1 MPRVQPTPDQT
12 VATYDDKPARPVA
25 IGNAGSCGAGTTL
38 RRTFAVP
45 DSFTVARVTGYRINV
60 AIVRP
65 GHTPAFD
72 GVSEIWVENESDL
85 PLLEKALAG
94 LADAEAAF
102 LDLAGTR
109 SLLTR
114 ERVILPEPPA
124 GSAEL
129 KLCEVV
135 FRRPDLTWEQFD
147 RHWHE
152 QHPIPVKRLTGLI
165 GYLQHPAVQTGQTP
179 PYDGHVMVWFDSLE
193 NARLSLRT
201 PEGQD
206 VLADEKLFIDHG
218 PLERVAVRE
227 RRFR

>member
-1 MPRVQPTPDQT
+1 MLKLITTVRKRAELSADDLWARWADQSDRVL
-12 VATYDDKPARPVA
+12 A
-25 IGNAGSCGAGTTL
+25 IPW
-38 RRTFAVP
+38 VK
-45 DSFTVARVTGYRINV
+45 GYRVNV
-60 AIVRP
+60 ALARP
-65 GHTPAFD
+65 GHQAAFD
-72 GVSEIWVENESDL
+72 GVSEIWIDGEADL
-85 PLLEKALAG
+85 APLQKALAG
-94 LADAEAAF
+94 LAEAEAEL
-102 LDLAGTR
+102 LDPAGSR
-109 SLLTR
+109 SVLTR

-135 FRRPDLTWEQFD
+135 YRRPDLTWEQFD

-152 QHPIPVKRLTGLI
+152 QHPTPVTKLKGLI
-165 GYLQHPAVQTGQTP
+165 GYLQHPTVREGQNP

-193 NARLSLRT
+193 NARQSLRS

-206 VLADEKLFIDHG
+206 VLADEKLFIDPG